1 MFYLVGYRRTN
12 GTAGGIIRRLF
23 LPLIFDLFILTPE
36 HLGQQVKISR
46 RRKHSDYLR
55 QVRYIFDFD
64 LFHSEHLGRALE
76 IYLSSSREGGVNK
89 KNSREP
95 ELNQ

>member
-1 MFYLVGYRRTN
+1 M
-12 GTAGGIIRRLF
+12 
-23 LPLIFDLFILTPE
+23 IFDIRSFYFYPE

-46 RRKHSDYLR
+46 RRKHSDYFR

-76 IYLSSSREGGVNK
+76 RYLSSSREGGVNK
-89 KNSREP
+89 KNFSRTGIEP
-95 ELNQ
+95 VTDG